1 MHKIT
6 FGKIEKD
13 FPENISEMT
22 GAQYRYFCF
31 LEMQR
36 QLGKMEMA
44 ELEVLFVYFVLEMD
58 HRIDAPL
65 VVENVTQLRKLIQPY
80 FTTEKRD
87 QKTYII
93 LNLDFVTNLLHVLEV
108 EKSKLVGPGDAL
120 QNCTYEEVF
129 VHGQNAL
136 LDFSQTREE
145 KYLDQLVAILYR
157 PAING
162 KRPIFNAEAIDEHFP
177 LVQQLLP
184 EIKFGVFLF
193 FASCHKFITNANA
206 LDIGGGA
213 TVDIAQLFKPDP
225 SQKKQKG
232 IGSIGIIYSLAESGV
247 FGNAKET
254 AAYPAYDVLIR
265 MVQLHEQ
272 YKEAKRNAKRK

>member
-1 MHKIT
+1 MHKIA

-36 QLGKMEMA
+36 QMGKMEMA

-58 HRIDAPL
+58 RRIDAPL
-65 VVENVTQLRKLIQPY
+65 VVENVTQLRKLVQPY
-80 FTTEKRD
+80 FTIEKRD
-87 QKTYII
+87 QKTHII
-93 LNLDFVTNLLHVLEV
+93 IDLDFVKNILPVLEV
-108 EKSKLVGPGDAL
+108 GETKLLGPADAL

-136 LDFSQTREE
+136 LEFSNTREE
-145 KYLDQLVAILYR
+145 DHLDELVAILYR

-162 KRPIFNAEAIDEHFP
+162 KRPKFNAEDMEEHLH
-177 LVQQLLP
+177 LVKQLNP
-184 EIKFGVFLF
+184 EVKFGIFLF
-193 FASCHKFITNANA
+193 FASCHKFITNADA
-206 LDIGGGA
+206 LDIGGGV

-225 SQKKQKG
+225 NQKKSKG

-254 AAYPAYDVLIR
+254 ASYPAYDILIR

-272 YKEAKRNAKRK
+272 YKEAKRNVKRK